1 MKKVKVMSAIF
12 LPVLIVMLAI
22 GVSYAQKNDQP
33 VIPEKVM
40 KLLEKYAGVWTVE
53 GTVGDQTF
61 KGRAVVRWAPGNH
74 CLIWNETRKIG
85 DRPVTITG
93 LHCWDSVSEDG
104 IISYLAYSFGAT
116 DIIRWKVESDT
127 VRTGQVT
134 GVMAGAKSTGKLRID
149 EKSPR
154 LFTMAYTDRTLQG
167 VEQGDVKVVYTK
179 GKSASNTKRD
189 RPARNRK

>member
-1 MKKVKVMSAIF
+1 MKKVKVISTII
-12 LPVLIVMLAI
+12 LSVLTIMLVI
-22 GVSYAQKNDQP
+22 GMSYAQENDQP

-53 GTVGDQTF
+53 GTMGDQPF
-61 KGRAVVRWAPGNH
+61 KGRAVVRWAPGKH
-74 CLIWNETRKIG
+74 CLIWSETRKVG
-85 DRPVTITG
+85 GKPHAFTA

-104 IISYLAYSFGAT
+104 VISYVAYSFGAT

-127 VRTGQVT
+127 VRTAQVT
-134 GVMAGAKSTGKLRID
+134 GVMTGAKSTGKMRIE

-154 LFTMAYTDRTLQG
+154 QFTLAYTDRTLQG
-167 VEQGDVKVVYTK
+167 VEQGDVKLVYTK

>member
-1 MKKVKVMSAIF
+1 MKKVKLISVII
-12 LPVLIVMLAI
+12 LPVLAFMLAL
-22 GVSYAQKNDQP
+22 GVSYAQENDQP

-40 KLLEKYAGVWTVE
+40 KLLEKYAGVWAIE
-53 GTVGDQTF
+53 GTMGDQPF

-74 CLIWNETRKIG
+74 CLIWSETRKIG
-85 DRPVTITG
+85 DRPVALTA

-104 IISYLAYSFGAT
+104 VISYVAYSFGGT

-134 GVMAGAKSTGKLRID
+134 GVMAGAKSTGKLRIE

-154 LFTMAYTDRTLQG
+154 LFTLAYTDRTLQG
-167 VEQGDVKVVYTK
+167 VDQDDVKVVYTK
-179 GKSASNTKRD
+179 GKSARKTKRD